1 MTEVTRMRWLV
12 FQIRIQALRL
22 LYFPLGNFLCLFH
35 EMTQQDKAV
44 IYPYSKQNPVSQR
57 PKLPDSPSRCFTKG
71 SPALVP

>member
-22 LYFPLGNFLCLFH
+22 LYLPLESFLCLFH

-44 IYPYSKQNPVSQR
+44 IYP
-57 PKLPDSPSRCFTKG
+57 
-71 SPALVP
+71 

>member
-22 LYFPLGNFLCLFH
+22 LYFPLGSFLCLFH

-44 IYPYSKQNPVSQR
+44 IYP
-57 PKLPDSPSRCFTKG
+57 
-71 SPALVP
+71 